1 MTDTT
6 PPNPPIDG
14 PTSTTQ
20 PKTGFAGW
28 DPRQVMRDRA
38 TATRRQRDTAIAD
51 LRADLSDDEVL
62 EEFGIDLG
70 EIER

>member
-1 MTDTT
+1 MSDT
-6 PPNPPIDG
+6 PPPEPPGQGDATPEPPHG
-14 PTSTTQ
+14 A
-20 PKTGFAGW
+20 AGW

-38 TATRRQRDTAIAD
+38 TAARGQRDAAISD
-51 LRADLSDDEVL
+51 LRAEMSDDEVL